1 MKNKILAEI
10 IVPDINQSYEVFLPI
25 NRKIGSIIELL
36 NKAILELSDGS
47 FKGDNKTGLYD
58 KEANVQLDVNKT
70 IAELKITNGAILI
83 LF

>member
-10 IVPDINQSYEVFLPI
+10 LVPDINQSYEVFIPI
-25 NRKIGSIIELL
+25 NRKVGSVIGLL

-58 KEANVQLDVNKT
+58 KETNTQLDVNKT
-70 IAELKITNGAILI
+70 IAELKIKNGAILI